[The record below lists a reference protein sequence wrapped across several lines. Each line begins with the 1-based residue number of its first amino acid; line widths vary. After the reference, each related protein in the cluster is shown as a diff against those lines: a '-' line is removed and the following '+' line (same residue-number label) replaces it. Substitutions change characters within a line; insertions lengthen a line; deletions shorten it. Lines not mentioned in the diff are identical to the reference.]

1 MGGRLPHPLGHFVA
15 PGVCR
20 GFFSIRSPDAAHD
33 LHYLGFSISDIL
45 EGPGGQEQRCSKP
58 VACPGSP
65 AALKKKNT
73 QNQKTQ
79 RKVASSFPGGKE
91 VATR

>member
-1 MGGRLPHPLGHFVA
+1 MP
-15 PGVCR
+15 
-20 GFFSIRSPDAAHD
+20 SSDAAHD

-58 VACPGSP
+58 VACPGRP
-65 AALKKKNT
+65 AALKKPP
-73 QNQKTQ
+73 KTQ
-79 RKVASSFPGGKE
+79 RKVASSLPGGEE